1 MAAWV
6 AHENQTRRCQ
16 GTGSGRGERTECV
29 STAGAGRPGLTT
41 PALRAHGHRE
51 PRLTVP
57 APRSP
62 GGSHSHA
69 LVPSSPGGGGA
80 HRLPAARA
88 SLAASAFSGPDTRLR
103 AAAVHRRRRED
114 GGRARLTHAGKLP
127 PPQTQSLVAPPLAR
141 GLRAAAANPVL
152 EVLGCGPESSFLSA
166 GRSQAWASSVRERK
180 AAGRLQEPQDSGDK
194 GLTAGWPSDGG
205 ADRDPG
211 HVEQTWGVSAL
222 PPGQPRKHALSHARG
237 TASST
242 SRASCSEDGRLPAVE
257 RSANLPARS
266 GGGTRHIGWTSG
278 SPRTSTQSHG

>member
-1 MAAWV
+1 MLS
-6 AHENQTRRCQ
+6 C
-16 GTGSGRGERTECV
+16 
-29 STAGAGRPGLTT
+29 
-41 PALRAHGHRE
+41 
-51 PRLTVP
+51 
-57 APRSP
+57 
-62 GGSHSHA
+62 
-69 LVPSSPGGGGA
+69 
-80 HRLPAARA
+80 HRLPGVGGHTGSPRP
-88 SLAASAFSGPDTRLR
+88 GPAWQHPPSPDRTRGYEPLLSTG
-103 AAAVHRRRRED
+103 AD
-114 GGRARLTHAGKLP
+114 GRTEGALGSRTPGSCAP

-166 GRSQAWASSVRERK
+166 GRSQAWASGVRERK

>member
-1 MAAWV
+1 M
-6 AHENQTRRCQ
+6 
-16 GTGSGRGERTECV
+16 

-51 PRLTVP
+51 PRLTVQ

-114 GGRARLTHAGKLP
+114 GGRARLTHAGKLRP

-237 TASST
+237 TTSST

>member
-1 MAAWV
+1 M
-6 AHENQTRRCQ
+6 
-16 GTGSGRGERTECV
+16 

-51 PRLTVP
+51 PRLTVQ

-103 AAAVHRRRRED
+103 AAAVHRCRRED
-114 GGRARLTHAGKLP
+114 GGRARLTHAREAAP
-127 PPQTQSLVAPPLAR
+127 RPQTQSLVAPPLAR

-166 GRSQAWASSVRERK
+166 GRSQAWASGVRERK